1 MKLVGI
7 AFRVTSVPSVTMSA
21 QWEGLSLAAVAFLA
35 HKDLIALRFSCRWL
49 SSESSIA
56 FATSKEAQERAALSR
71 CDYDIW
77 NGAKPLPNN
86 LSDVS
91 DQEGPASPTSPQT
104 SQSSLGFSIDSD
116 GHPYDRS
123 RPHAFWNPWD
133 NVC

>member
-7 AFRVTSVPSVTMSA
+7 AFGVTSVPSVTLTA

-35 HKDLIALRFSCRWL
+35 HKDLIALRFPCRWL

-56 FATSKEAQERAALSR
+56 FATSKDAQECATLSR

-91 DQEGPASPTSPQT
+91 AQEGPASPTSPQP
-104 SQSSLGFSIDSD
+104 SSSSLGFSIDSD
-116 GHPYDRS
+116 RHW
-123 RPHAFWNPWD
+123 HWH
-133 NVC
+133 

>member
-7 AFRVTSVPSVTMSA
+7 AFGVTSVPSVTMSA

-77 NGAKPLPNN
+77 TTLVYYPC
-86 LSDVS
+86 VH
-91 DQEGPASPTSPQT
+91 
-104 SQSSLGFSIDSD
+104 DSD
-116 GHPYDRS
+116 LEEAERLFGPL
-123 RPHAFWNPWD
+123 
-133 NVC
+133 

>member
-7 AFRVTSVPSVTMSA
+7 AFRVTSVPSVTRSA

-86 LSDVS
+86 YSDLS
-91 DQEGPASPTSPQT
+91 DQEGPASPTSPQP

-116 GHPYDRS
+116 GHWHEHS